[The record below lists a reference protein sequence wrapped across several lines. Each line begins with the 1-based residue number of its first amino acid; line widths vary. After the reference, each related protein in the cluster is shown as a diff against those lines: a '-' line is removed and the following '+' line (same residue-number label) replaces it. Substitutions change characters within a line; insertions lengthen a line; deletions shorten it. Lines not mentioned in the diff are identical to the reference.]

1 MILVDIFRDIVKE
14 ASDDFGYTINYQFGD
29 WQYMSKV
36 LSAMGKSPV
45 TANKKYPMIG
55 LYSPFEEDRAD
66 PLYVGV
72 NISMI
77 IAVNTLK
84 DYTNEDRLEKSFKD
98 TLYPVYD
105 ILMKKI
111 SRCRYLN
118 IGYKSIAS
126 HVKTDNFRYGRS
138 GVYGE
143 GKSEFDDR
151 IDAIDIKDLRLK
163 VNNNCRYGN
172 KTI

>member
-1 MILVDIFRDIVKE
+1 MILVDVFRDIVKGV
-14 ASDDFGYTINYQFGD
+14 SDDFRYTINYQFGD
-29 WQYMSKV
+29 WEYMAKV
-36 LSAMGKSPV
+36 LSVMGKSPV
-45 TANKKYPMIG
+45 SAGKKYPLVG
-55 LYSPFEEDRAD
+55 LYSPFEEDRSD
-66 PLYVGV
+66 PFYVGI

-84 DYTNEDRLEKSFKD
+84 DYTNEDRLEKSFKE

-105 ILMKKI
+105 ILMGKI
-111 SRCRYLN
+111 SKCRYLD
-118 IGYKSIAS
+118 IGAKSIAP

-151 IDAIDIKDLRLK
+151 IDAIDIKELK
-163 VNNNCRYGN
+163 FKVKNNCIYGN